1 MSLIK
6 IPEKLTKYE
15 KQLWDLIQ
23 LQNEVIFNDELNNYK
38 HRHLKRQIVIDVIR
52 ALDHHKKK

>member
-1 MSLIK
+1 MLL
-6 IPEKLTKYE
+6 KLPDKLNKYE

-23 LQNEVIFNDELNNYK
+23 LQNEVIFNDEMNNYT
-38 HRHLKRQIVIDVIR
+38 HRHLKRKIVIDVIK